1 MLTCSAPEIS
11 LDEITDYPVA
21 ERFMKLPI
29 ENYLK
34 LMKIKPGRAQIAL
47 INAVNNPDYRFI
59 VGCLSRR
66 QGKTFISN
74 IIAQVVSLMPDMNV
88 LLMAPNYSLT
98 QISWELQRSLIN
110 KFDLEITKN
119 NAKDK
124 VIELS
129 NGSTIRMGSVTQ
141 ADSVVGRSYDL
152 ILFDEA
158 ALSDAGRN
166 AFNMQL
172 RPTLDDPG
180 SKAIFISTPRGIHNY
195 FKEFYDRGEDPRD
208 KYRKW
213 VSIHADYLENTR
225 AEDEDVM
232 DAKNS
237 MSRAEFRQEYMADF
251 LSFSGRIWDM
261 DTELCVQDLSI
272 QMADEEWMRSLD
284 FIAGIDIGFKD
295 PTAFVVIAYE
305 EDTGKYY
312 IMDEFQDNKLKTSEQ
327 AEQILKL
334 EAQYG
339 LDLIFIDS
347 AAAQT
352 RFDWANDYNIS
363 TSKSKKSK
371 LDGIAHVAGII
382 DNNNLIVDESC
393 IECLKTIDQY
403 RWDERDNLTKERP
416 LPNGTQHMA
425 DAIRYAL
432 YTYSGTHS
440 MF

>member
-1 MLTCSAPEIS
+1 MLTCSAPEIAF
-11 LDEITDYPVA
+11 DHIMDYPVS

-29 ENYLK
+29 EKYLD
-34 LMKIKPGRAQIAL
+34 LMDITPGTAQTAL
-47 INAVNNPDYRFI
+47 INAINSPDYRFI

-66 QGKTFISN
+66 QGKTYISN
-74 IIAQVVSLMPDMNV
+74 IIAQVVSLMPDTNV
-88 LLMAPNYSLT
+88 LLMSPNYSLT
-98 QISWELQRSLIN
+98 QISWELQRTFIN
-110 KFDLEITKN
+110 RFDLEITKN

-129 NGSTIRMGSVTQ
+129 NGSTIRMGSIGQ
-141 ADSVVGRSYDL
+141 ANSVVGRSYQL

-158 ALSDAGRN
+158 ALSDAGRD
-166 AFNMQL
+166 AFNLQL
-172 RPTLDDPG
+172 RPTLDTPN

-195 FKEFYDRGEDPRD
+195 FHEFYQRGYDDEYPS
-208 KYRKW
+208 W

-225 AEDEDVM
+225 ANDEDIL

-237 MSRAEFRQEYMADF
+237 MSRSEFRQEYLADF
-251 LSFSGRIWDM
+251 LSFSGRIWNL
-261 DTELCVQDLSI
+261 DTELCVQDLSKR
-272 QMADEEWMRSLD
+272 MEDEEWMRSLD

-305 EDTGKYY
+305 QTTGKYY
-312 IMDEFQDNKLKTSEQ
+312 IMDEFQDNKMKTSEQ
-327 AEQILKL
+327 AAEVLKL
-334 EAQYG
+334 EEQYG

-352 RFDWANDYNIS
+352 RFDWANDFNIS
-363 TSKSKKSK
+363 TSKAKKSK

-382 DNNNLIVDESC
+382 DNNNLIVSDQC
-393 IECLKTIDQY
+393 TECLKTIDQY

-416 LPNGTQHMA
+416 VRNGAQHMA
-425 DAIRYAL
+425 DGIRYAL

>member
-34 LMKIKPGRAQIAL
+34 LMDITPGRAQIAL
-47 INAVNNPDYRFI
+47 INAINSPDYRFI

-66 QGKTFISN
+66 QGKTYISN

-129 NGSTIRMGSVTQ
+129 NGSTVRMGSVTQ

-158 ALSDAGRN
+158 ALSDAGRD
-166 AFNMQL
+166 AFNLQL
-172 RPTLDDPG
+172 RPTLDKPG

-195 FKEFYDRGEDPRD
+195 FKDFYDRGYDDAYP
-208 KYRKW
+208 KW

-225 AEDEDVM
+225 AEDEDII

-272 QMADEEWMRSLD
+272 KMADEEWMRSLD

-305 EDTGKYY
+305 QDTGKYY
-312 IMDEFQDNKLKTSEQ
+312 IMDEFQDNQLKTSEQ
-327 AEQILKL
+327 AEQVLKL

-371 LDGIAHVAGII
+371 LDGIAYVASII

-393 IECLKTIDQY
+393 LECLKTIDQY
-403 RWDERDNLTKERP
+403 RWDERDTLTKERP
-416 LPNGTQHMA
+416 LRNGTQHMA